1 MGAAGTGVA
10 DEPDNMILRLLREIR
25 AKQDEHSSVLSEHG
39 QRLKMIDRRLDE
51 VHETMYT
58 VAGLAAHSNVRHD
71 SVADRLEAIEE
82 RVRKLE
88 EKA

>member
-1 MGAAGTGVA
+1 MA

-25 AKQDEHSSVLSEHG
+25 AKQDEHSSALLQQGE
-39 QRLKMIDRRLDE
+39 RLKLIDRRLDE

-71 SVADRLEAIEE
+71 TVADRLDAVEE
-82 RVRKLE
+82 RVRRLE
-88 EKA
+88 ESN